1 MAYGLIMKA
10 SSLPAVTLPRLSS
23 ALEASWDRRTAYLG
37 ACRPGNPALGQC
49 YPTSRVVQWFFPRLE
64 IACGEVD
71 TGSGFE
77 AHFWNVDPAC
87 SPAEHV
93 DLTWRQFA
101 PGSKRGRF
109 KILDRGALNDTPPTV
124 ARCKL
129 LLSRVL
135 IKLEPLGAIDETGG
149 AA

>member
-1 MAYGLIMKA
+1 MTAT
-10 SSLPAVTLPRLSS
+10 SLPPVTLPRLSS

-49 YPTSRVVQWFFPRLE
+49 YPTSRVVQWFFPGLE
-64 IACGEVD
+64 IASGAVD

-77 AHFWNVDPAC
+77 AHFWNVDPARD
-87 SPAEHV
+87 PAEHV

-101 PGSKRGRF
+101 AGAKRGRF
-109 KILDRGALNDTPPTV
+109 EILDRGALNDTPLTI
-124 ARCKL
+124 ARCEL

-135 IKLEPLGAIDETGG
+135 TKLQAAGAIDRTRE
-149 AA
+149 AE